1 MSGKAIAPMDELL
14 DRVRALKADAKSAR
28 DNQNWKGAINY
39 VQEAISILEARMANA
54 ATPSPSWL
62 GSQLAD
68 SYGLMGGIEKRRGLT
83 LVGQKRQRHLEDS
96 VTAYD
101 SGFKYEHKLQRN
113 EETTYNRVNRLVGR
127 VLLDP
132 SLLQK
137 EGVADSEFSD
147 ELREAEN
154 ILTGQIESVRQK
166 DPWAYCDLGT
176 IRLLRGEQDA
186 LRAFRNLDRLHP
198 PIFVYESTLST
209 LEPLQEVAADQRPDL
224 VRAVDYLVRAADQL
238 RRSAGYRE

>member
-1 MSGKAIAPMDELL
+1 MDDLL
-14 DRVRALKADAKSAR
+14 DRVRARKADAKSAR
-28 DNQNWKGAINY
+28 DDRHWEEAINY
-39 VQEAISILEARMANA
+39 VQEAISLLEARMADT

-68 SYGLMGGIEKRRGLT
+68 SYGLMGGIEKRWGLT
-83 LVGQKRQRHLEDS
+83 LADQERQRHLEAS
-96 VTAYD
+96 VAAYN
-101 SGFKYEHKLQRN
+101 SGFKYEDKLQRN

-137 EGVADSEFSD
+137 EGIADSEFSD
-147 ELREAEN
+147 DLGEAEN

-186 LRAFRNLDRLHP
+186 LRTFRNLDRLRP
-198 PIFVYESTLST
+198 PRFVYQSTLDT
-209 LEPLQEVAADQRPDL
+209 LQPLQKVAADQRPDL
-224 VRAVDYLVRAADQL
+224 AQAVDQL
-238 RRSAGYRE
+238 RRSAGHRE